1 MGYTAGYNFDISNLD
16 GNFYKKLSTG
26 TPIPFPYKT
35 ITIPP
40 LNAADPVQYGN
51 LQIQNA
57 LNELNDQ
64 FIDDGVKVV
73 LKFTAIQGSTGDAR
87 ETAGPRYHRFPNPV
101 LIDHPVADRLVIEG
115 VAPSDHSILGVS
127 YYDAVDHRLL
137 VINGD
142 YYNNTETASANGYYA
157 QLVISNG
164 GSLKI
169 GEYLG
174 IYDNRYQKYLN
185 PSFYRFRD
193 EVNGRVFATPY
204 PVTAEKLRAS
214 LLVGVHRIV
223 DKIDLDDRRNNDVTA
238 TLLKSAN
245 PGNKVDYVTVHIKNY
260 NPTYSIGLKEHIFA
274 FARRAYIT
282 PQGVVGRYEQGYGS
296 SSVLEDPLFFS
307 GLSSGVSGSSDAASV
322 PGYRNAHDFNFGT
335 RDAGSGSGN
344 AVLYTYFNE
353 TDDPARPPVLSGNSV
368 INKNEQGLA
377 SMYISGS
384 STVAV
389 GESWERYDRLAQTTG
404 ANLSIRNNRDTND
417 FRAKGF
423 KTIIQ
428 CSSDGFI
435 IANNNKPCEIKN
447 IVILSE
453 SGATGHGIRVDNS
466 SSVNLHQVAIVGFSR
481 GAGVFANNKSTVNVL
496 ADKFSD
502 PEVFREVG
510 VFSCCNYTGYES
522 RNHSNI
528 NAPRSIGCGNLFA
541 NYYAAENSYINA
553 YAAVSTCS
561 KKYGVVAVGKSFI
574 NADSAF
580 SCFNGS
586 DGFFSSNGS
595 LLTINSGRA
604 CYNYGNGIHAF
615 SSGEIRAFDVIASS
629 NRRDGIVANDMS
641 TIVCGDS
648 SKEPIEWDIY
658 YGYTEPYYNFENPTN
673 ISQARFN
680 GISGLASS
688 TDSFINASFFE
699 TYNNSRIGG
708 EWGRLKDVDCVYSNT
723 TGYCYGGASAGSLC
737 DATYYRCGDARYE
750 KTFDT
755 TGVTNEILNE
765 LTPGINVG
773 SICIPY
779 ADSTGVTA
787 QIPVSAF
794 RYSLIIT
801 GLQAEYG
808 EGAGLTIGKIL
819 ACKGYF
825 PGCGVVDNGAGA
837 GPGSASGSYTGGVCV
852 PTKDPTEILAG
863 ATGSASQS
871 FFLQSDVLACA
882 SDTDSLLLH
891 TICATEGIEYRD
903 PKRPISLVLPNYD
916 VEIRDSAKIAFAGRV
931 ANFGYY
937 DIRTGVRIQPLYR
950 GSSTGTGLLKP
961 ATLIGYA
968 GNKNGSALVI
978 TDQSVLESGM
988 LGNQGSGSLD
998 PRDARYGVRYS
1009 SEDFLSAAE
1018 LYDPVAQVGFINN
1031 TPYILNLGNTDPDT
1045 GALVSAIGATAAEIL
1060 TTNTSST
1067 SQQSSGTNDQTSGN
1081 GYPTY

>member
-1 MGYTAGYNFDISNLD
+1 MGYTAGYNFDVSNLD

-26 TPIPFPYKT
+26 TPIPFPYET
-35 ITIPP
+35 ITLPSLTNP
-40 LNAADPVQYGN
+40 NDQQTAN
-51 LQIQNA
+51 TRIQDA
-57 LNELNDQ
+57 LNKLNDQ
-64 FIDDGVKVV
+64 FIDDNVKVV
-73 LKFTAIQGSTGDAR
+73 LKFTAIEGSTGDAR
-87 ETAGPRYHRFPNPV
+87 VTPRYHTFPNPV

-137 VINGD
+137 GTSGD
-142 YYNNTETASANGYYA
+142 YYKNTETASANGYYA

-164 GSLKI
+164 NSLKI

-223 DKIDLDDRRNNDVTA
+223 DKIDLDDRRNTNS
-238 TLLKSAN
+238 TLINSAN

-260 NPTYSIGLKEHIFA
+260 NPTYSIGLKEHTFA
-274 FARRAYIT
+274 FARRAYLT
-282 PQGVVGRYEQGYGS
+282 PQGIVGRYEQGYGS

-307 GLSSGVSGSSDAASV
+307 GLSSGVSGNSDAASV
-322 PGYRNAHDFNFGT
+322 PGYRNPSDFKFGIK
-335 RDAGSGSGN
+335 GSGPN
-344 AVLYTYFNE
+344 DTFFTYFNE
-353 TDDPARPPVLSGNSV
+353 TDSNNRPKVLSV
-368 INKNEQGLA
+368 TDAINKNERGLT
-377 SMYISGS
+377 SMYISGNN
-384 STVAV
+384 TVAV

-404 ANLSIRNNRDTND
+404 SNLSIRNNRDTND

-447 IVILSE
+447 ILIVSQ

-466 SSVNLHQVAIVGFSR
+466 SSVNLHQVAVVGFSN
-481 GAGVFANNKSTVNVL
+481 GAGIFANNKSTVNVL

-528 NAPRSIGCGNLFA
+528 NAPRSIGSGNLFA

-561 KKYGVVAVGKSFI
+561 KKYGIVAVGKSFI

-648 SKEPIEWDIY
+648 SKEPVEWDIY

-723 TGYCYGGASAGSLC
+723 TGYCYGGSSAGSLC
-737 DATYYRCGDARYE
+737 DATYYRCDDAKYDN
-750 KTFDT
+750 TF
-755 TGVTNEILNE
+755 TNGITNDVLNE
-765 LTPGINVG
+765 LTPANGNAA

-779 ADSTGVTA
+779 TDSTGVTA
-787 QIPVSAF
+787 QIPVSPS
-794 RYSLIIT
+794 RYSLIT
-801 GLQAEYG
+801 SGLEAQYG
-808 EGAGLTIGKIL
+808 SNAGLTIGKIL
-819 ACKGYF
+819 GCKGYL
-825 PGCGVVDNGAGA
+825 PGCGVVDNGANGTPGGFQPGGTTQGA
-837 GPGSASGSYTGGVCV
+837 CTPART
-852 PTKDPTEILAG
+852 PPEILAG
-863 ATGSASQS
+863 ATGTASQS
-871 FFLQSDVLACA
+871 FFIQSDVLACA
-882 SDTDSLLLH
+882 SDTNSLLLH
-891 TICATEGIEYRD
+891 TICTTEGTEHRI

-950 GSSTGTGLLKP
+950 GSSTGTALLKP

-978 TDQSVLESGM
+978 TDQSVLESGI
-988 LGNQGSGSLD
+988 LGNQGAASLD

-1018 LYDPVAQVGFINN
+1018 LYDPVAQVGFVNN
-1031 TPYILNLGNTDPDT
+1031 TPYILNLGKTDPNT
-1045 GALVSAIGATAAEIL
+1045 GALISNIGVTAAEIL
-1060 TTNTSST
+1060 TTNTST
-1067 SQQSSGTNDQTSGN
+1067 TPQQSSGTNDQTSGN